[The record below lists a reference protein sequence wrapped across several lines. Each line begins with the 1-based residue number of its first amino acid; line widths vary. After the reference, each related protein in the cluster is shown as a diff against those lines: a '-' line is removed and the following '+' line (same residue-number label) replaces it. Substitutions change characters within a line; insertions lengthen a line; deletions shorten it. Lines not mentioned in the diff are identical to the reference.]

1 MSLQHCESLSSAEDT
16 SMAVLVKQSKM
27 MGFLCCIMGRFLLF
41 LRLLFFS
48 DFSFIRFSFSSF
60 FSSTKEPA
68 NQLHLQKMTR
78 SINQSINQF
87 LWHVSFSLMMSWQN
101 DWWCVIRKA
110 SIDNLAC
117 NVFGGHSAITLGML
131 VGMIAGSSPER
142 ELEVDTEST
151 PQLDS
156 TRLPRTVTS
165 ELPRFSS
172 AAFSGATWLYCTEEK
187 QPTKPLEPATATL
200 SSRTSVPVVVVV
212 WRVQTC

>member
-48 DFSFIRFSFSSF
+48 DFSFIRFAFSSF
-60 FSSTKEPA
+60 LFLNQGTSQPTTSSE
-68 NQLHLQKMTR
+68 ND
-78 SINQSINQF
+78 SVNQSINQF

-101 DWWCVIRKA
+101 DWWCVIREA

-131 VGMIAGSSPER
+131 VGMIVGSSPER